1 MYELKTT
8 SGVSLWVN
16 RRRLESL
23 RMLMDWQVR
32 ERGIDPDSVTAACRA
47 ADARD
52 DCLRVVCSA
61 AGIIPPNVLDPGRP
75 GA

>member
-32 ERGIDPDSVTAACRA
+32 ERGIDPDLVTAACLA

-52 DCLRVVCSA
+52 DCLRVVYSA
-61 AGIIPPNVLDPGRP
+61 AGL
-75 GA
+75 A